1 MQKSKVKLLLGGD
14 PNEKGDKENINT
26 NDERHEN
33 IVVSEVRKK
42 SLKDVPNGT
51 EKLIDCGTK
60 YDTRKRYSIGNG
72 ELRVNGKT
80 REVSPTA
87 RLAQNRKLSADMRLR
102 SGAYN
107 VSDEYV
113 SRRPVRLKC
122 MMNNL
127 EVYDTLHTKAGNVSI
142 LTINTSVRFTL
153 HGIESLFNV
162 ISSEPDSAWISREP
176 ERFPEKIAHCTTSSS
191 CSCCRLDSQYD
202 Q

>member
-14 PNEKGDKENINT
+14 PSEKGDKENINT

-107 VSDEYV
+107 VGDEYV

-142 LTINTSVRFTL
+142 LTINTLVRFTL
-153 HGIESLFNV
+153 HM
-162 ISSEPDSAWISREP
+162 
-176 ERFPEKIAHCTTSSS
+176 
-191 CSCCRLDSQYD
+191 
-202 Q
+202 